1 MFKEGYKITVRETSL
16 NISQS
21 HVDSVRKK
29 EIVKSGCRVYAD
41 GCIGIAG
48 TLGEATD
55 KTWAEAEANLALKIP
70 YPFLPEKNVQRTR
83 DLREMDMSDEAFIRN
98 AEDLLAELRAQF
110 PDFVFSN
117 KISVSETEV
126 SMHSDAGLA

>member
-1 MFKEGYKITVRETSL
+1 MIRESYKITVRETSL

-21 HVDSVRKK
+21 KVDSVRKK

-41 GCIGIAG
+41 GYIGIAG
-48 TLGEATD
+48 TLGEATE

-83 DLREMDMSDEAFIRN
+83 DLRVMDMSDEAFIRN
-98 AEDLLAELRAQF
+98 VEDLLEIGRAH
-110 PDFVFSN
+110 V
-117 KISVSETEV
+117 
-126 SMHSDAGLA
+126 